1 MELGLFDSRC
11 LIFDSSFHVAASGIS
26 LNLSKQKLF
35 IIMFNDLGY
44 LSRIKKG
51 MLKILHGTP
60 IIGKGYKM

>member
-1 MELGLFDSRC
+1 MELGLFDSRR
-11 LIFDSSFHVAASGIS
+11 LIFDSSFHVASGIS

-51 MLKILHGTP
+51 MLKILHGTL